1 MDALLK
7 AGKAAGF
14 AAAKGKKISTKV
26 FTCNAFNKL
35 KDELDKSINDVEKIG
50 DIIWIDTNIVS
61 QYTREINICT
71 IIYYVE
77 R

>member
-1 MDALLK
+1 MDALLN

-14 AAAKGKKISTKV
+14 AAAKGKKINTKV

-35 KDELDKSINDVEKIG
+35 TDELDKSINDVEKIG